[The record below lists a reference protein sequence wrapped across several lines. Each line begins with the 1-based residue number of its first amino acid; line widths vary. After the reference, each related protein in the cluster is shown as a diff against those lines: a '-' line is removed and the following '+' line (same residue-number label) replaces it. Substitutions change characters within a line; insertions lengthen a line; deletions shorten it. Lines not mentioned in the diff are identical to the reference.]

1 MLPFGTLT
9 RVIDAIAGWPRRRLL
24 ALVTLARRHGVDEA
38 ALLEG
43 TGLTVVDLA
52 DPHHELTHGHE
63 YAAIRN
69 LLARTDP
76 ASPLALEAGLDFHLS
91 TVPAWGEAMRTSRTL
106 GEAIAFSMRYS
117 QAIPSTVAFSAEFE
131 GDQIHLTYAADDVPA
146 DVAEFVVLRTMV
158 STSMTSRELLGR
170 RVPLTSVAS
179 AFPKPPFASAFEDFY
194 GVGVDWDAP
203 ATGVTIAARWLQ
215 APLPGADDEAHR
227 RAADQCRLILQR
239 HSSPAGLAARARAH
253 LAVHH
258 SLAVTLPQLADALG
272 VSERSL
278 RRHLATAGTSFRA
291 LLAES
296 RLLAAG
302 DLLRAGMSVE
312 EASARMGYSEPS
324 AFSHAF
330 KRWSG
335 RSPESWRRAPA
346 TD

>member
-1 MLPFGTLT
+1 
-9 RVIDAIAGWPRRRLL
+9 VIDAIAGWPRRRLL

-38 ALLEG
+38 DLLDG
-43 TGLTVVDLA
+43 TGLSVVDLA
-52 DPHHELTHGHE
+52 DPHRELTHGHE
-63 YAAIRN
+63 FAVIRN
-69 LLARTDP
+69 LLARVDP
-76 ASPLALEAGLDFHLS
+76 AVPLALEAGLDFHLS
-91 TVPAWGEAMRTSRTL
+91 TVPAWGEALRTSRTL

-117 QAIPSTVAFSAEFE
+117 QAIPSTVSFSAALE
-131 GDQIHLTYAADDVPA
+131 GDEIRLCYAADGVPA

-170 RVPLTSVAS
+170 RLPLTAATA
-179 AFPKPPFASAFEDFY
+179 AFPKPAYAAAVEDFY
-194 GVGVDWDAP
+194 GIGLQWDAP
-203 ATGVTIAARWLQ
+203 GTSVSIAARWLRS
-215 APLPGADDEAHR
+215 PLPGADDEAHR
-227 RAADQCRLILQR
+227 RAAEQCRLVLRR
-239 HSSPAGLAARARAH
+239 HASPAGLAARVRTH

-258 SLAVTLPQLADALG
+258 SLAVTLPQVAEALG

-302 DLLRAGMSVE
+302 DLLRAGMTVE

-335 RSPESWRRAPA
+335 HSPESWRRTRTA
-346 TD
+346 TR

>member
-1 MLPFGTLT
+1 M
-9 RVIDAIAGWPRRRLL
+9 IDAIAGWPRRRLL

-38 ALLEG
+38 QLLEG
-43 TGLTVVDLA
+43 TGLGVVDLA

-63 YAAIRN
+63 FAVIRN
-69 LLARTDP
+69 LLAHTDP
-76 ASPLALEAGLDFHLS
+76 AVPLALEAGLDFHLS
-91 TVPAWGEAMRTSRTL
+91 TVPAWGEALRTSRTL

-117 QAIPSTVAFSAEFE
+117 QAIPATVTFAAELD
-131 GDQIHLTYAADDVPA
+131 GDHVVLTYAADDVPD

-170 RVPLTSVAS
+170 RLPLVCATAG
-179 AFPKPPFASAFEDFY
+179 FPKPPYAVAVERFY
-194 GVGVDWDAP
+194 GVPIEWDAR
-203 ATGVTIAARWLQ
+203 ATSLTIAARWLQ
-215 APLPGADDEAHR
+215 TPLPGADDEAHH
-227 RAADQCRLILQR
+227 RAAEQCRLILLR
-239 HSSPAGLAARARAH
+239 HSSPAGLAARVRAH

-258 SLAVTLPQLADALG
+258 SLAVTLPQVAEALG

-278 RRHLATAGTSFRA
+278 RRHLATAGTSFRT
-291 LLAES
+291 LLGES

-312 EASARMGYSEPS
+312 EASERMGYSEPS

-346 TD
+346 AD